1 MSEKH
6 SSHMHACDTADL
18 AEHRPDSAHLT
29 HHPLDRFVAGVRI
42 GREEWL
48 LVESCRGAY
57 MSGGLSHCCPL
68 IIIDYVPPE
77 SIRAAAQEIGCRA
90 SEVHM
95 LAVGT
100 YAIN

>member
-1 MSEKH
+1 
-6 SSHMHACDTADL
+6 
-18 AEHRPDSAHLT
+18 
-29 HHPLDRFVAGVRI
+29 
-42 GREEWL
+42 
-48 LVESCRGAY
+48 